1 MHNAYVE
8 QRRQARKQLLT
19 RHYRFSRDKS
29 NVLIRV
35 FAPKKPVELMSKG
48 GAEIERSHTRLKKN
62 VQTCADALK
71 VKSYVLVLHKI
82 ILAWI
87 LM

>member
-1 MHNAYVE
+1 MNEVI
-8 QRRQARKQLLT
+8 Q
-19 RHYRFSRDKS
+19 D
-29 NVLIRV
+29 
-35 FAPKKPVELMSKG
+35 
-48 GAEIERSHTRLKKN
+48 LKKN

-87 LM
+87 LMKLLISYDNDDEKERAGFFLCVMKINSYPAIHRTSQLFFGD